1 MSTPAALVEPINQA
15 QAERVAAQVEI
26 DNQPAVGEL
35 DRAEVYAMID
45 SLGDVG
51 ATLADAKPAGLVRLY
66 RAVDLHLRYKPKEQP
81 VYATACPG
89 VDSACVRG
97 RTQALSLRLALP

>member
-1 MSTPAALVEPINQA
+1 MDPAALVEPINQA

-26 DNQPAVGEL
+26 DNRPVVGKL

-51 ATLADAKPAGLVRLY
+51 TVLADAKPAGLARLY
-66 RAVDLHLRYKPKEQP
+66 RAVDLRLRYEPKGQA
-81 VYATACPG
+81 VYVTACPG
-89 VDSACVRG
+89 VASGPSPA
-97 RTQALSLRLALP
+97 